1 MCVHDLYM
9 CVHDLCMYIKV
20 CVFACMCA
28 CINICMYISV
38 LFIEC
43 NFNYSYNYLQVEHG
57 PAGDQTRAAVNHPA
71 EDPEP
76 VHE

>member
-1 MCVHDLYM
+1 MYVCVYKHMCV
-9 CVHDLCMYIKV
+9 
-20 CVFACMCA
+20 
-28 CINICMYISV
+28 SV

-57 PAGDQTRAAVNHPA
+57 PAGDQSRAAVNHPA

-76 VHE
+76 VHEWMMNDAFI